1 MAEVKTI
8 SFVPLN
14 GKNYP
19 TWKVQCRMALTKDGL
34 WGIVNETEVDPGRD
48 HAEAHTKFT
57 VRRDRVL
64 AIIVLSIEPSL
75 FYLIGEPEDPV
86 VVWRKL
92 RDHFQ
97 KKIWEAIFFTS
108 IRRGVCTTTH

>member
-1 MAEVKTI
+1 MAEVKSV

-19 TWKVQCRMALTKDGL
+19 TWKVQCRIALTKDVL

-57 VRRDRVL
+57 VRRDRAL

-75 FYLIGEPEDPV
+75 LYLIGEPEDPV

-92 RDHFQ
+92 RDHF
-97 KKIWEAIFFTS
+97 KKKTWENRLDL
-108 IRRGVCTTTH
+108 RRKLYILYA